1 MRTVLKA
8 FVGGKQEYRPLIDEY
23 IGATQS
29 ECRCL
34 LFIHIVSELPVQ

>member
-29 ECRCL
+29 ECSCL
-34 LFIHIVSELPVQ
+34 LFHIVSELPVQ